1 MIKIQ
6 EYDFFIFD
14 CDGVI
19 LNSNSIKNVAFRLA
33 LENENNDLVEN
44 FINYHKENGGVSR
57 YEKFYHF
64 FKNMKKSNNHKKE
77 ISAALER
84 FSTILK
90 KDLIN
95 AAYVPGI
102 INFLNEIKKNKK
114 SIYIV
119 SGGDE
124 KELKY
129 VFNSRGIANFFQN
142 IYGSPTKK
150 NQNTLFVLDNH
161 VKESKGIFFGDSKL
175 DFECA
180 VNNNLDFVFIKKF
193 SEWKDFNKYQNRFLF
208 ATDDFVKMNYEK

>member
-19 LNSNSIKNVAFRLA
+19 LNSNSIKNFAFRLT
-33 LENENNDLVEN
+33 LKNENKDLVDS
-44 FINYHKENGGVSR
+44 FIKYHKENGGISR
-57 YEKFYHF
+57 YEKFQHF
-64 FKNMKKSNNHKKE
+64 FKNMKKSYNYKKE
-77 ISAALER
+77 VSEALER

-95 AAYVPGI
+95 AEYLPGI

-114 SIYIV
+114 NIYIV

-124 KELKY
+124 KELEF
-129 VFNSRGIANFFQN
+129 VFNVRGIKHFFQN
-142 IYGSPTKK
+142 IYGSPTEK
-150 NQNTLFVLDNH
+150 NQNTLFVLENYS
-161 VKESKGIFFGDSKL
+161 KKSKGIFFGDSKL

-180 VNNNLDFVFIKKF
+180 VNNNLDFVFVKKF
-193 SEWKDFNKYQNRFLF
+193 SEWKDFNRYQDRFLCI
-208 ATDDFVKMNYEK
+208 TNDFSEMKYKK